1 MLREIKELLETFKEK
16 DPARPSTAEVL
27 LFYPGFHAWVLHQV
41 AHRLW
46 LRGHRLLARAVSWL
60 SARLTGADI
69 HPGARIGRR
78 VLIDHA
84 VGVVIGETAVV
95 EDDVVIMHGVTL
107 GNRRSRPGKRHPTVR
122 RGAFL
127 GAGAKVLGPVE
138 IGEGAK
144 VGAGA
149 VVLGDVP
156 PGATAVGVPAVIIEK
171 NGHLKGHR
179 QHAPCGN

>member
-1 MLREIKELLETFKEK
+1 MLKEIKELLDAFKEK
-16 DPARPSTAEVL
+16 DPARPTTAEVV
-27 LFYPGFHAWVLHQV
+27 LFYPGFHAWVLHQI

-46 LRGHRLLARAVSWL
+46 RRGHRLLARAVSWF

-69 HPGARIGRR
+69 HPGAQLGR

-107 GNRRSRPGKRHPTVR
+107 GNRRAEPGKRHPTVR

-127 GAGAKVLGPVE
+127 GAGAKILGPIE
-138 IGEGAK
+138 IGEGAR

-149 VVLGDVP
+149 VVLRDVP

-171 NGHLKGHR
+171 DERSKGDR
-179 QHAPCGN
+179 QHALSGG